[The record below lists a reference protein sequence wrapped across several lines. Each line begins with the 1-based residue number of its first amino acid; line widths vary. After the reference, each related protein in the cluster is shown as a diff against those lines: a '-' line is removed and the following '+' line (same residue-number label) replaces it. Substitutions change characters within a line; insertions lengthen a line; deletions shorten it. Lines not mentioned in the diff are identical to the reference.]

1 MMDHHKH
8 AWASGSHKHKDSGGT
23 QYARSMIQ
31 DASRVLPEAYI
42 HSNSMDRILLLLT
55 NIIYIILIV
64 KKVKSHLLQH
74 SFCVKLKCLCICPLF
89 LRP

>member
-8 AWASGSHKHKDSGGT
+8 AWASGSHKHKDYGGT

-42 HSNSMDRILLLLT
+42 HSMDGSYSSST
-55 NIIYIILIV
+55 T
-64 KKVKSHLLQH
+64 
-74 SFCVKLKCLCICPLF
+74 
-89 LRP
+89 